1 MKLLSEVTVLKPLDL
16 CPEPPSRGIL
26 HFPVVNKK
34 NVAVLLEWEALKYKD
49 SSGLHGDLCLNHING
64 MVASK
69 SHRYL
74 VTISARL

>member
-34 NVAVLLEWEALKYKD
+34 NMAVLLEWEDLRYKD
-49 SSGLHGDLCLNHING
+49 SGLHGDLCLNHING

-74 VTISARL
+74 VTLSTHL

>member
-1 MKLLSEVTVLKPLDL
+1 MKRLSEVTVLKPLDL

-26 HFPVVNKK
+26 HFPVVNKT

-49 SSGLHGDLCLNHING
+49 SGLHVDLCLNHINE

-74 VTISARL
+74 VTISTRL